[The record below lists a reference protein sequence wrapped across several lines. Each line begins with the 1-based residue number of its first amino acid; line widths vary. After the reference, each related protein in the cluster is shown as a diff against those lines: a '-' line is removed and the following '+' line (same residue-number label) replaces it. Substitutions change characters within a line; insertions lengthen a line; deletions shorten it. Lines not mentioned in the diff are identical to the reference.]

1 MKFNYLR
8 TVATM
13 VAAVFLGSCVEEE
26 MVGDDFSRN
35 QKITVEIPEYIDDQL
50 GRSCVDVKN
59 STSSVTSFLWQP
71 NDKIGV
77 FTKDGSSGNVPF
89 TNTSEKNVASA
100 EFAGEMSGTPY
111 YAYFPYSSDNDGRVV
126 TDLKGTILAEQAY
139 NQNEGTLSCAYKYG
153 VRKDGTTNQFKFNQL
168 FTMLRITVDA
178 SGTGLQGERLNKV
191 VLTITDKDGN
201 QRPICGDFTFNAV
214 DGTWEA
220 IGNTSG
226 ALSMPWTTRPTLSKG
241 KSYIGYVHI
250 MSCVEAGDK
259 LAVEVIG
266 EGRKASFTATL
277 KKTFKAGYVYGIP
290 LTLKTYAAN
299 VSTYGYA
306 ETEIDRPTITKFDFE
321 VANNEGKLI
330 NNKLEWNSSKH
341 TPSFSDVSSYSASI
355 DNDKNEITL
364 TIPYLYDF
372 KLKPTFTLSSDNSK
386 VLVNGVSQES
396 AETEVDF
403 TKPVTY
409 TVVGQSGGTRDYTVK
424 ITNTG
429 LPVVVVKHSSSGD
442 FSKTYKGGLNL
453 GSTNI
458 GGKLVNQF
466 VDFMIRG
473 KDTDWVEDDQITVYK
488 ADGTVDCDVTGGVRL
503 RGNTSQ
509 EYPKKPFAMKF
520 NSKKSVLGMPEHKRW
535 VLLANWL
542 DHSMIRNTVAFDIA
556 QVMEYA
562 WRMSNGA
569 IEPGIP
575 WNVHGQNVE
584 LVVVDKDGDAHHV
597 GNYYLCEQIK
607 IDENRLNISK
617 PYEDGGNGYL
627 LEVDNTYDEEY
638 KFKTNNGVPFMFKD
652 AVTSAIVSSVQ
663 SKIQGIETNIKDG
676 NYDAAFNDLDIN
688 SVIDQFLIWELTMN
702 REYGDPKSVY
712 MFMDGDNGKLSAGPV
727 WDFDRGT
734 FQNPDKAKELCDS
747 KGPEGSSGIYYRIK
761 PYNEWLYWRD
771 GTYQETDSYSYIWY
785 RGLAESETFQAKVQE
800 RWAVI
805 KPLLESIIPEQ
816 ISMYGEYLKT
826 SYMYDSE
833 MWPTT
838 KNDIRNYKSDFNDWS
853 GDEQLGANGNYQEV
867 IDNFVTVYQ
876 ERLAGMD
883 ALITSGTF
891 TK

>member
-1 MKFNYLR
+1 M
-8 TVATM
+8 A
-13 VAAVFLGSCVEEE
+13 AAVFLGSCVEEE

-35 QKITVEIPEYIDDQL
+35 QKITVEIPEFIDEQS

-89 TNTSEKNVASA
+89 TNTSKKNVASA
-100 EFAGEMSGTPY
+100 DFTGEMSGTPF
-111 YAYFPYSSDNDGRVV
+111 YAYFPYSPDNDGRAV
-126 TDLKGTILAEQAY
+126 TDLKGTILTEQPY
-139 NQNEGTLSCAYKYG
+139 NLNEGTLSCAYKYG

-178 SGTGLQGERLNKV
+178 SDTGLQGERLNNV
-191 VLTITDKDGN
+191 VLTITDKNGN

-214 DGTWEA
+214 DGTWKA
-220 IGNTSG
+220 ADNTSG
-226 ALSMPWTTRPTLSKG
+226 SLSMPWTTRPTLAKG
-241 KSYIGYVHI
+241 RSYIGYVHI

-259 LAVEVIG
+259 LSVEVIG

-299 VSTYGYA
+299 VSTYGYT

-321 VANNEGKLI
+321 VANNEGKLLD
-330 NNKLEWNSSKH
+330 NKLVWNSSKH
-341 TPSFSDVSSYSASI
+341 TPSFSDVSSYSATI
-355 DNDKNEITL
+355 DNDKNEISL

-372 KLKPTFTLSSDNSK
+372 KLKPTFTISSDNSK

-424 ITNTG
+424 VTNSG
-429 LPVVVVKHSSSGD
+429 LPVVVINQSTSGD
-442 FSKTYKGGLNL
+442 FSKDYKDIGQAIL
-453 GSTNI
+453 GNYRN
-458 GGKLVNQF
+458 KF
-466 VDFMIRG
+466 VDFWIRA
-473 KDTDWVEDDQITVYK
+473 KDTEWVTDDQITIYN

-509 EYPKKPFAMKF
+509 DYPKKPFAMKF

-556 QVMEYA
+556 HVIEYA
-562 WRMSNGA
+562 WTANA
-569 IEPGIP
+569 TIEPGIP

-584 LVVVDKDGDAHHV
+584 LVFVENETAHHV

-607 IDENRLNISK
+607 IDANRVNVQ
-617 PYEDGGNGYL
+617 NGYL
-627 LEVDNTYDEEY
+627 LELDNNLDEPLSFETTQGVPVMIKDEED
-638 KFKTNNGVPFMFKD
+638 N
-652 AVTSAIVSSVQ
+652 AILNTVKE
-663 SKIQGIETNIKDG
+663 KIQSIETNIYNG
-676 NYDAAFNDLDIN
+676 NFEEAYKTLDIN

-702 REYGDPKSVY
+702 REYGDPRSVY
-712 MFMDGDNGKLSAGPV
+712 MFIDDNGKLSAGSV

-734 FQNPDKAKELCDS
+734 FQNQENATSLGNSDRVKPDNEWMCWRTSENDNYIWYKQLIQDPIFQQTLQKRWEV
-747 KGPEGSSGIYYRIK
+747 IK
-761 PYNEWLYWRD
+761 PYLELIVDQIMYY
-771 GTYQETDSYSYIWY
+771 GQSQALSY
-785 RGLAESETFQAKVQE
+785 V
-800 RWAVI
+800 
-805 KPLLESIIPEQ
+805 
-816 ISMYGEYLKT
+816 
-826 SYMYDSE
+826 YDSA
-833 MWPTT
+833 MWPTN
-838 KNDIRNYKSDFNDWS
+838 KADIQKHKSGFSDWS

-867 IDNFVTVYQ
+867 IDNFVTVFQ
-876 ERLAGMD
+876 ERLAGMNT
-883 ALITSGTF
+883 LITSGKF

>member
-1 MKFNYLR
+1 MKFKFLR

-13 VAAVFLGSCVEEE
+13 AAAVFLGSCVEEE

-35 QKITVEIPEYIDDQL
+35 QKISADIPEFEDDQL
-50 GRSCVDVKN
+50 SRSCVDVKN
-59 STSSVTSFLWQP
+59 TNTSFTGFLWQP
-71 NDKIGV
+71 DDKIGV
-77 FTKDGSSGNVPF
+77 YTKDGSERNVLF
-89 TNTSEKNVASA
+89 TNTAKKNVSST
-100 EFAGEMSGTPY
+100 EFAGEMSGTPH
-111 YAYFPYSSDNDGRVV
+111 YAYFPYSTANDGKAV
-126 TDLKGTILAEQAY
+126 TELTGTILTEQPY
-139 NQNEGTLSCAYKYG
+139 NQNEGTLSCDYKYG
-153 VRKDGTTNQFKFNQL
+153 LYQTGTNNKFKFKQL
-168 FTMLRITVDA
+168 FTLLRITVDA
-178 SGTGLQGERLNKV
+178 TGTGLQGERLNNV
-191 VLTITDKDGN
+191 VLTITDKNGN
-201 QRPICGDFTFNAV
+201 QRPICGDFTFSAV
-214 DGTWEA
+214 DGTWKA
-220 IGNTSG
+220 TGNTSG
-226 ALSMPWTTRPTLSKG
+226 TLNMPWTTRPTLSSG
-241 KSYIGYVHI
+241 KSYMGFVHI
-250 MSCVEAGDK
+250 MPCIQAGDK

-266 EGRKASFTATL
+266 EGHKATFTATL
-277 KKTFKAGYVYGIP
+277 NTVFKAGYVYGLP
-290 LTLKTYAAN
+290 LKLKTYAAN
-299 VSTYGYA
+299 VSKYGYA
-306 ETEIDRPTITKFDFE
+306 ETEIDRPTITNFGFE
-321 VANNEGKLI
+321 VVNNEGKLI

-341 TPSFSDVSSYSASI
+341 TPSFSDVSSYSATI
-355 DNDKNEITL
+355 DNDKNEISL

-409 TVVGQSGGTRDYTVK
+409 TVVGQSGGTRDYIVK
-424 ITNTG
+424 VTNTG

-442 FSKTYKGGLNL
+442 FSKTYKGGLNI

-466 VDFMIRG
+466 VDFMIRA
-473 KDTDWVEDDQITVYK
+473 KDTDWVEDDQITIYK
-488 ADGTVDCDVTGGVRL
+488 ADGTIDCDVTGGVRL

-520 NSKKSVLGMPEHKRW
+520 TSKKAVLGMPEHKRW

-867 IDNFVTVYQ
+867 IDNFVTVFQ

-883 ALITSGTF
+883 ALITSGKF

>member
-1 MKFNYLR
+1 MKFKFLR

-13 VAAVFLGSCVEEE
+13 AAAVFLGSCVEEE

-35 QKITVEIPEYIDDQL
+35 QKISADIPEFEDDQL
-50 GRSCVDVKN
+50 SRSCVDVKN
-59 STSSVTSFLWQP
+59 TNTSFTGFLWQP

-77 FTKDGSSGNVPF
+77 YTKDGSERNVLF
-89 TNTSEKNVASA
+89 TNTAKKNVSST
-100 EFAGEMSGTPY
+100 EFAGEMSGTPH
-111 YAYFPYSSDNDGRVV
+111 YAYFPYSSANDGKAV
-126 TDLKGTILAEQAY
+126 TELTGTILTEQPY
-139 NQNEGTLSCAYKYG
+139 NQNEGTLSCDYKYG
-153 VRKDGTTNQFKFNQL
+153 LYQTGTNNKFKFKQL

-178 SGTGLQGERLNKV
+178 SGTGLQGERLNNV
-191 VLTITDKDGN
+191 VLTITDKNGN
-201 QRPICGDFTFNAV
+201 QRPICGDFTFSAV
-214 DGTWEA
+214 DGTWKA
-220 IGNTSG
+220 TGNTSG
-226 ALSMPWTTRPTLSKG
+226 TLNMPWTTRPTLSSG
-241 KSYIGYVHI
+241 KSYMGFVHI
-250 MSCVEAGDK
+250 MPCIQVGDK

-266 EGRKASFTATL
+266 EGHKATFTATL
-277 KKTFKAGYVYGIP
+277 NTVFKAGYVYGLP
-290 LTLKTYAAN
+290 LKLKTYAAN
-299 VSTYGYA
+299 VSKYGYA
-306 ETEIDRPTITKFDFE
+306 ETEIDRPTITNFGFE

-355 DNDKNEITL
+355 DNDKNEISL

-372 KLKPTFTLSSDNSK
+372 KLKPTFTISSDNSK

-396 AETEVDF
+396 TETEVDF

-424 ITNTG
+424 VTNSG
-429 LPVVVVKHSSSGD
+429 LPVVVINQSTSGD
-442 FSKTYKGGLNL
+442 FSKDYKDIGQAIL
-453 GSTNI
+453 GNYRN
-458 GGKLVNQF
+458 KF
-466 VDFMIRG
+466 VDFWIRA
-473 KDTDWVEDDQITVYK
+473 KDTEWVTDDQITIYN

-509 EYPKKPFAMKF
+509 DYPKKPFAMKF

-556 QVMEYA
+556 HVIEYA
-562 WRMSNGA
+562 WTANTT

-584 LVVVDKDGDAHHV
+584 LVFIENGTAHHV

-607 IDENRLNISK
+607 IDANRVNVQ
-617 PYEDGGNGYL
+617 NGYL
-627 LEVDNTYDEEY
+627 LELDNNLDEPLSFETTQGVPVMIKDEED
-638 KFKTNNGVPFMFKD
+638 N
-652 AVTSAIVSSVQ
+652 AILNTVKE
-663 SKIQGIETNIKDG
+663 KIQSIETNIYNG
-676 NYDAAFNDLDIN
+676 NFEEAYKTLDIN

-702 REYGDPKSVY
+702 REYGDPRSVY
-712 MFMDGDNGKLSAGPV
+712 MFIDDNGKLSAGSV

-734 FQNPDKAKELCDS
+734 FQNQENAASLGNSD
-747 KGPEGSSGIYYRIK
+747 RIK
-761 PYNEWLYWRD
+761 PDNEWMCWRTGESD
-771 GTYQETDSYSYIWY
+771 NYIWY
-785 RGLAESETFQAKVQE
+785 KQLIQDPIFQQTLQK

-805 KPLLESIIPEQ
+805 KPYLELIVDQ
-816 ISMYGEYLKT
+816 IMYYGQSQAL
-826 SYMYDSE
+826 SYVYDSA
-833 MWPTT
+833 MWPTN
-838 KNDIRNYKSDFNDWS
+838 KADVQKHKSGFSDWS

-867 IDNFVTVYQ
+867 IDNFVTVFQ

>member
-59 STSSVTSFLWQP
+59 STSSITSFLWQP

-220 IGNTSG
+220 TGNTSG
-226 ALSMPWTTRPTLSKG
+226 TLSMPWTTRPTLAKG
-241 KSYIGYVHI
+241 RSYIGYVHI

-306 ETEIDRPTITKFDFE
+306 ETEIDRPTITNFGFE

-341 TPSFSDVSSYSASI
+341 TPSFSDVSSYSATI
-355 DNDKNEITL
+355 DNDKNEISL

-409 TVVGQSGGTRDYTVK
+409 TVVGQSGGTRDYIVK
-424 ITNTG
+424 VTNTG
-429 LPVVVVKHSSSGD
+429 LPVVVVNQSTSGNFD
-442 FSKTYKGGLNL
+442 LETKTVMTGFLQFKKITLNE
-453 GSTNI
+453 
-458 GGKLVNQF
+458 F
-466 VDFMIRG
+466 VDFAIRN
-473 KDTDWVEDDQITVYK
+473 KNTDWVKDDQITVYN
-488 ADGTVDCDVTGGVRL
+488 ADGTIDCTATGGVRL
-503 RGNTSQ
+503 RGNTTRD
-509 EYPKKPFAMKF
+509 YPKKPFAVKF
-520 NSKKSVLGMPEHKRW
+520 NDKTSVLGMPAHKRW

-556 QVMEYA
+556 QVFEYA
-562 WRMSNGA
+562 WRQSAGA

-575 WNVHGQNVE
+575 WSVHGQNVE
-584 LVVVDKDGDAHHV
+584 LVFIENGEAHHV

-607 IDENRLNISK
+607 IDGNRLDIKDS
-617 PYEDGGNGYL
+617 YEDVIEGNASPTLADCGYL
-627 LEVDNTYDEEY
+627 LEFDSKEDDDPYFTTSNKIKVKY
-638 KFKTNNGVPFMFKD
+638 KDD
-652 AVTSAIVSSVQ
+652 AIAGTALATAVKN
-663 SKIQGIETNIKDG
+663 KIQGIEDNLDNG
-676 NYDAAFNDLDIN
+676 NYTAAYESLDIN
-688 SVIDQFLIWELTMN
+688 TVIDQWLIWELTMN
-702 REYGDPKSVY
+702 REYGDPGSVY
-712 MFMDGDNGKLSAGPV
+712 MYMDGDGKLCAGPV

-734 FQNPDKAKELCDS
+734 FQNQEKA
-747 KGPEGSSGIYYRIK
+747 SSLGNSDRIK
-761 PYNEWLYWRD
+761 PDNEWMCSRSE
-771 GTYQETDSYSYIWY
+771 ETYIWY
-785 RGLAESETFQAKVQE
+785 KQLVKDPIFQSTVQE

-805 KPLLESIIPEQ
+805 KPYLNMIVDQ
-816 ISMYGEYLKT
+816 IRYYGQT
-826 SYMYDSE
+826 QAVSYSFDSA
-833 MWPTT
+833 MWPTQ
-838 KNDIRNYKSDFNDWS
+838 KADIQEWKKDFSDWS
-853 GDEQLGANGNYQEV
+853 GDEQISDWNEV
-867 IDNFVTVYQ
+867 IDNFVTVFQ

>member
-126 TDLKGTILAEQAY
+126 TDLKGTILTEQPY
-139 NQNEGTLSCAYKYG
+139 NQNEGTLFCAYKYG

-178 SGTGLQGERLNKV
+178 SDTGLQGERLNKV

-220 IGNTSG
+220 TGNTSG
-226 ALSMPWTTRPTLSKG
+226 TLSMPWTTRPTLAKG
-241 KSYIGYVHI
+241 RSYIGYVHI

-330 NNKLEWNSSKH
+330 NNKLVWNSSSH

-424 ITNTG
+424 VTNTG
-429 LPVVVVKHSSSGD
+429 LPVVVINQSTSGD
-442 FSKTYKGGLNL
+442 FSKDYKDIGQAIL
-453 GSTNI
+453 GNYRN
-458 GGKLVNQF
+458 KF
-466 VDFMIRG
+466 VDFWIRA
-473 KDTDWVEDDQITVYK
+473 KDTEWVTDDQITIYN

-509 EYPKKPFAMKF
+509 DYPKKPFAMKF

-556 QVMEYA
+556 HVIEYA
-562 WRMSNGA
+562 WTANTT

-584 LVVVDKDGDAHHV
+584 LVFIENGTAHHV

-607 IDENRLNISK
+607 IDANRVNVQ
-617 PYEDGGNGYL
+617 NGYL
-627 LEVDNTYDEEY
+627 LELDNNLDEPLSFETTQGVPVMIKDEED
-638 KFKTNNGVPFMFKD
+638 N
-652 AVTSAIVSSVQ
+652 AILNTVKE
-663 SKIQGIETNIKDG
+663 KIQSIETNIYNG
-676 NYDAAFNDLDIN
+676 NFEEAYKTLDIN

-702 REYGDPKSVY
+702 REYGDPRSVY
-712 MFMDGDNGKLSAGPV
+712 MFIDDNGKLSAGSV

-734 FQNPDKAKELCDS
+734 FQNQENAASLGNSD
-747 KGPEGSSGIYYRIK
+747 RIK
-761 PYNEWLYWRD
+761 PDNEWMCWRTGESD
-771 GTYQETDSYSYIWY
+771 NYIWY
-785 RGLAESETFQAKVQE
+785 KQLIQDPIFQQTLQK

-805 KPLLESIIPEQ
+805 KPYLELIVDQ
-816 ISMYGEYLKT
+816 IMYYGQSQAL
-826 SYMYDSE
+826 SYVYDSA
-833 MWPTT
+833 MWPTN
-838 KNDIRNYKSDFNDWS
+838 KADVQKHKSGFSDWS

-867 IDNFVTVYQ
+867 IDNFVTVFQ

>member
-26 MVGDDFSRN
+26 MVGDDFFRN

-126 TDLKGTILAEQAY
+126 TDLKGTILTEQPY

-178 SGTGLQGERLNKV
+178 SDTGLQGERLNKV

-220 IGNTSG
+220 TGNTSG
-226 ALSMPWTTRPTLSKG
+226 TLSMPWTTRPTLAKG
-241 KSYIGYVHI
+241 RSYIGYVHI

-259 LAVEVIG
+259 LSVEVIG

-330 NNKLEWNSSKH
+330 NNKLVWNSSSH

-355 DNDKNEITL
+355 DNDKNEISL

-424 ITNTG
+424 VTNSG
-429 LPVVVVKHSSSGD
+429 LPVVVINQSTSGD
-442 FSKTYKGGLNL
+442 FSKDYKDIGQAIL
-453 GSTNI
+453 GNYRN
-458 GGKLVNQF
+458 KF
-466 VDFMIRG
+466 VDFWIRA
-473 KDTDWVEDDQITVYK
+473 KDTEWVTDDQITIYN

-509 EYPKKPFAMKF
+509 DYPKKPFAMKF

-556 QVMEYA
+556 HVIEYA
-562 WRMSNGA
+562 WTANTT

-584 LVVVDKDGDAHHV
+584 LVFIENGTAHHV

-607 IDENRLNISK
+607 IDANRVNVQ
-617 PYEDGGNGYL
+617 NGYL
-627 LEVDNTYDEEY
+627 LELDNNLDEPLSFETTQGVPVMIKDEED
-638 KFKTNNGVPFMFKD
+638 N
-652 AVTSAIVSSVQ
+652 AILNTVKE
-663 SKIQGIETNIKDG
+663 KIQSIETNIYNG
-676 NYDAAFNDLDIN
+676 NFEEAYKTLDIN

-702 REYGDPKSVY
+702 REYGDPRSVY
-712 MFMDGDNGKLSAGPV
+712 MFIDDNGKLSAGSV

-734 FQNPDKAKELCDS
+734 FQNQENAASLGNSD
-747 KGPEGSSGIYYRIK
+747 RIK
-761 PYNEWLYWRD
+761 PDNEWMCWRTGESD
-771 GTYQETDSYSYIWY
+771 NYIWY
-785 RGLAESETFQAKVQE
+785 KQLIQDPIFQQTLQK

-805 KPLLESIIPEQ
+805 KPYLELIVDQ
-816 ISMYGEYLKT
+816 IMYYGQSQAL
-826 SYMYDSE
+826 SYVYDSA
-833 MWPTT
+833 MWPTN
-838 KNDIRNYKSDFNDWS
+838 KADVQKHKSGFSDWS

-867 IDNFVTVYQ
+867 IDNFVTVFQ

>member
-1 MKFNYLR
+1 MKFKYLR
-8 TVATM
+8 AVATM
-13 VAAVFLGSCVEEE
+13 AAAVFLGSCVEEE

-35 QKITVEIPEYIDDQL
+35 QKITVEIPEFIDEQS

-89 TNTSEKNVASA
+89 TNTSKKNVASA
-100 EFAGEMSGTPY
+100 DFTGEMSGTPF
-111 YAYFPYSSDNDGRVV
+111 YAYFPYSPDNDGRAV
-126 TDLKGTILAEQAY
+126 TDLKGTILTEQPY
-139 NQNEGTLSCAYKYG
+139 NLNEGTLSCAYKYG

-178 SGTGLQGERLNKV
+178 SDTGLQGERLNNV
-191 VLTITDKDGN
+191 VLTITDKNGN

-214 DGTWEA
+214 DGTWKA
-220 IGNTSG
+220 ADNTSG
-226 ALSMPWTTRPTLSKG
+226 SLSMPWTTRPTLAKG
-241 KSYIGYVHI
+241 RSYIGYVHI

-259 LAVEVIG
+259 LSVEVIG

-299 VSTYGYA
+299 VSTYGYT

-321 VANNEGKLI
+321 VANNEGKLLD
-330 NNKLEWNSSKH
+330 NKLVWNSSKH
-341 TPSFSDVSSYSASI
+341 TPSFSDVSSYSATI
-355 DNDKNEITL
+355 DNDKNEISL

-372 KLKPTFTLSSDNSK
+372 KLKPTFTISSDNSK

-424 ITNTG
+424 VTNSG
-429 LPVVVVKHSSSGD
+429 LPVVVINQSTSGD
-442 FSKTYKGGLNL
+442 FSKDYKDIGQAIL
-453 GSTNI
+453 GNYRN
-458 GGKLVNQF
+458 KF
-466 VDFMIRG
+466 VDFWIRA
-473 KDTDWVEDDQITVYK
+473 KDTEWVTDDQITIYN
-488 ADGTVDCDVTGGVRL
+488 ADGTVDCDVSGGVRL

-509 EYPKKPFAMKF
+509 DYPKKPFAMKF

-556 QVMEYA
+556 HVIEYA
-562 WRMSNGA
+562 WTANA
-569 IEPGIP
+569 TIEPGIP

-584 LVVVDKDGDAHHV
+584 LVFVENETAHHV

-607 IDENRLNISK
+607 IDANRVNVQ
-617 PYEDGGNGYL
+617 NGYL
-627 LEVDNTYDEEY
+627 LELDNNLDEPLSFETTQGVPVMIKDEED
-638 KFKTNNGVPFMFKD
+638 N
-652 AVTSAIVSSVQ
+652 AILNTVKE
-663 SKIQGIETNIKDG
+663 KIQSIETNIYNG
-676 NYDAAFNDLDIN
+676 NFEEAYKTLDIN

-702 REYGDPKSVY
+702 REYGDPRSVY
-712 MFMDGDNGKLSAGPV
+712 MFIDDNGKLSAGSV

-734 FQNPDKAKELCDS
+734 FQNQENATSLGNSDRVKPDNEWMCWRTSENDNYIWYKQLIQDPIFQQTLQKRWEV
-747 KGPEGSSGIYYRIK
+747 IK
-761 PYNEWLYWRD
+761 PYLELIVDQIMYY
-771 GTYQETDSYSYIWY
+771 GQSQALSY
-785 RGLAESETFQAKVQE
+785 V
-800 RWAVI
+800 
-805 KPLLESIIPEQ
+805 
-816 ISMYGEYLKT
+816 
-826 SYMYDSE
+826 YDSA
-833 MWPTT
+833 MWPTN
-838 KNDIRNYKSDFNDWS
+838 KADIQKHKSGFSDWS

-867 IDNFVTVYQ
+867 IDNFVTVFQ
-876 ERLAGMD
+876 ERLAGMNT
-883 ALITSGTF
+883 LITSGKF